1 MQTKKI
7 TFLLFSLGLIIAS
20 CTSSKNIT
28 HRNDQFVKNES
39 MDISQW
45 PLTSQ
50 RIAKQV
56 RDQYGE
62 PSESTPNILVWSD
75 VPPYQ
80 RILVYREQ
88 VPHNFPV
95 PHEDVIEHVISFKIP
110 MHKAG
115 ELMKFNG
122 SLKLDRTRGEISAR
136 SENAAMN
143 LLALNMAYDIITNK
157 KDYTDARSVYGKLE
171 MDYLN
176 GNKNLLT
183 QSLQFFTHKNAA
195 DPDKTTQYNWP
206 QAQEAE
212 PEAPLSRAETQKL
225 LKQAEEEELT
235 E

>member
-1 MQTKKI
+1 
-7 TFLLFSLGLIIAS
+7 
-20 CTSSKNIT
+20 
-28 HRNDQFVKNES
+28 
-39 MDISQW
+39 
-45 PLTSQ
+45 
-50 RIAKQV
+50 
-56 RDQYGE
+56 
-62 PSESTPNILVWSD
+62 
-75 VPPYQ
+75 
-80 RILVYREQ
+80 
-88 VPHNFPV
+88 
-95 PHEDVIEHVISFKIP
+95 
-110 MHKAG
+110 
-115 ELMKFNG
+115 MKFNG

-176 GNKNLLT
+176 GNTNLLT